1 MLLNWAGQDYCPGN
15 EKLTV
20 SLLNYYLFILKLPVN
35 CIIHTCIFLTS
46 YVNILNTLNI
56 LIHLTLFSLCDCLS
70 VKST

>member
-15 EKLTV
+15 KKLTV

-35 CIIHTCIFLTS
+35 FIIHTCIFLTS

-56 LIHLTLFSLCDCLS
+56 LIHFTLFSLCDCLS